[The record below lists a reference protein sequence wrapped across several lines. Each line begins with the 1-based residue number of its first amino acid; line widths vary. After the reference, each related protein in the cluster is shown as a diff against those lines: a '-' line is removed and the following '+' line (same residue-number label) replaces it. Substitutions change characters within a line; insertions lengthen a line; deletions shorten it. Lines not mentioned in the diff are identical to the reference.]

1 MLMSIIIIIELV
13 EIFKFISQ
21 TNRKLTRFLESV
33 RYSDFISGFAADNR
47 LGLVRTCGTAV
58 IPTNAAVEKDDA
70 TANRIA
76 ASRTFVRRCSCYS
89 WYGCSR

>member
-1 MLMSIIIIIELV
+1 MLFAAMLMGIIIIVELV

-47 LGLVRTCGTAV
+47 LGKSFKEL
-58 IPTNAAVEKDDA
+58 N
-70 TANRIA
+70 IA
-76 ASRTFVRRCSCYS
+76 FNEVSKLSGKHDQKRKSTGSI
-89 WYGCSR
+89 WIL